1 MSDEQEFN
9 ENPEI
14 SKKQLGDK
22 IFGAHNNP
30 SKDNDYNDGENIQT
44 STISISGYYQINY
57 NTEE

>member
-1 MSDEQEFN
+1 MGILLKKTSIPINDENHIGYFKRIGL
-9 ENPEI
+9 PTI
-14 SKKQLGDK
+14 
-22 IFGAHNNP
+22 